1 MPLDVIVLVVV
12 AGLFAI
18 VSGMNDGGAILATG
32 LKLPTVRPATGI
44 LTLVAM
50 VALIPLATHQVA
62 LTFVNRLA
70 TFHDPGG
77 RYAMTIAVICSLAVV
92 LVLSAKGR
100 PTSLTL
106 AIVGGLTGAG
116 LGWGLPVSAGS
127 VALVLGFGLAAPVVG
142 ALVAWAVTLLLLRL
156 ANARSLPSWHRVAF
170 IVQCVAY
177 AANDGQKMLAVFIIA
192 IGTTDLAPSTTTL
205 TANVDLGTTALTT
218 DLGLGTT
225 ALTAA
230 LFGLGALYG
239 LPKAGRLLSRE
250 IIVSRPLHGVAAEL
264 ATGSA
269 VIASAAASMPVSM
282 TQTVAGAL
290 IGAGMTQGGGRVRWY
305 AAVKIVTAWLLTLP
319 ASALLAGI
327 TAWTAKAAIP

>member
-156 ANARSLPSWHRVAF
+156 ANAHTLPSWHRVAF

-192 IGTTDLAPSTTTL
+192 SGTTDL
-205 TANVDLGTTALTT
+205 D
-218 DLGLGTT
+218 LGTT

-264 ATGSA
+264 AAGGA
-269 VIASAAASMPVSM
+269 VIASAAAGMPVSM
-282 TQTVAGAL
+282 TQAVAGAL
-290 IGAGMTQGGGRVRWY
+290 IGAGMTGGGGRVRWY
-305 AAVKIVTAWLLTLP
+305 AAVKIATAWLLTLP
-319 ASALLAGI
+319 ASALLAGMA
-327 TAWTAKAAIP
+327 AWTAKAALP